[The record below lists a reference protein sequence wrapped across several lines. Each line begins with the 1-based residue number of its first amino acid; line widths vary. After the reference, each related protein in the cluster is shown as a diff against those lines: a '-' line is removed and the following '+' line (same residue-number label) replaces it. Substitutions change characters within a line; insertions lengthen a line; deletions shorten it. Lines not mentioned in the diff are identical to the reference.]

1 MLDTAV
7 KAKIMNAVDKAFDD
21 QTKVLADL
29 VRIPSTRFQ
38 EAPAQDMMARL
49 FKEAR
54 SASIAGRSR
63 STT

>member
-29 VRIPSTRFQ
+29 VRIR
-38 EAPAQDMMARL
+38 R
-49 FKEAR
+49 R
-54 SASIAGRSR
+54 VSR
-63 STT
+63 RRRRRT